1 MTDQSIVES
10 IRSDP
15 NSRALAA
22 LYKHFPMVRSL
33 IRRNGGTT
41 KDAEDIFQEALII
54 FVKKI
59 RTKNFQL
66 TAQPGSYLFSVSRYL
81 WKDELK
87 RRNRQVPH
95 ERPNE
100 SNEIEHPVPETA
112 GLKELLEEESR
123 IKLAE
128 QALSE
133 LKDRCRELLLLF
145 YHSGHR
151 LKDIATRMGYSSE
164 NTAKNQK
171 YKCLEAAKNRLRE
184 LKQTLQS

>member
-10 IRSDP
+10 IRSDQ
-15 NSRALAA
+15 NSRALSA

-33 IRRNGGTT
+33 ILRNGGTT

-54 FVKKI
+54 LVKKA

-66 TAQPGSYLFSVSRYL
+66 TAQPGTYLFSVTRYL
-81 WKDELK
+81 WKDELR
-87 RRNRQVPH
+87 RRNRQVPQ
-95 ERPNE
+95 ELLTNSSE
-100 SNEIEHPVPETA
+100 TELSDTGTA

-128 QALSE
+128 LALSE

-145 YHSGHR
+145 YHGGLR
-151 LKDIATRMGYSSE
+151 LKDIAARMGYSSE
-164 NTAKNQK
+164 NTARNQK

>member
-1 MTDQSIVES
+1 MNPIVET
-10 IRSDP
+10 IRSDQ
-15 NSRALAA
+15 NSKALTA
-22 LYKHFPMVRSL
+22 LYKHYPMVRRL
-33 IRRNGGTT
+33 IRTTGGTT

-54 FVKKI
+54 LIKKI
-59 RTKNFQL
+59 RTENFQL
-66 TAQPGSYLFSVSRYL
+66 TAQPGTYLFSVSRYL

-95 ERPNE
+95 DLLTDDNGTALRDT
-100 SNEIEHPVPETA
+100 ETP
-112 GLKELLEEESR
+112 GLKELLEDESR

-145 YHSGHR
+145 YHGDLR
-151 LKDIATRMGYSSE
+151 LKEIAARMGYSSE

-171 YKCLEAAKNRLRE
+171 YKCLEAAKNRLRK